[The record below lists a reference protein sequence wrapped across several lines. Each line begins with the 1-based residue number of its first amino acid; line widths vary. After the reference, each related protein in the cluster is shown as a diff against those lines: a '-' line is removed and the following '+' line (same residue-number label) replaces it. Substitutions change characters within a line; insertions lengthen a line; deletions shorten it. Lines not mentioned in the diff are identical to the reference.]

1 MRTKQV
7 RPERKEFEYELFI
20 FCGFD
25 NSSGRNF
32 VEFSFKTT
40 KVFESFIYEINIH
53 PKFNPEKNEIYF
65 DVEGL
70 SAPVLDLSKSGAAVF
85 KYRIFNYGTKKPYTL
100 ILSKNGKNKIKYSLK
115 FSDDRVKITK
125 KPTESFIKITL
136 KEEEIA

>member
-7 RPERKEFEYELFI
+7 RPEKQEFEYELYI
-20 FCGFD
+20 FSGFD

-32 VEFSFKTT
+32 IEFSFKTT
-40 KVFESFIYEINIH
+40 KIFESFIYKINIH
-53 PKFNPEKNEIYF
+53 PKFTPEKNEIYF

-70 SAPVLDLSKSGAAVF
+70 SAPVLDLSKSGAAVY
-85 KYRIFNYGTKKPYTL
+85 KYRVFNYGTKKPYTL

-115 FSDDRVKITK
+115 LTDEKVKIIK
-125 KPTESFIKITL
+125 KPATTFVKITL